1 MVGWLRKS
9 DIGPENSCT
18 VRSSV
23 VQDTIHDPTHGSD
36 ACVSPTLDLRAR
48 TVTTDSCGIQLGI
61 INVMLDY
68 ELQSRKVLILLRPV
82 CIWCL

>member
-1 MVGWLRKS
+1 MVGWLHKS

-18 VRSSV
+18 GRSSA

-48 TVTTDSCGIQLGI
+48 TVTTDCCGIKLGI
-61 INVMLDY
+61 INMMLDY
-68 ELQSRKVLILLRPV
+68 ELQSRKILILL
-82 CIWCL
+82 I